1 MTKKQIAF
9 KKILKK
15 FNEIRKLVPIA
26 YPVLY
31 KMKFENKHQVMP
43 IELKLKDEY
52 EKQVGSIKLE
62 ITQKEL
68 KKPKRKRK

>member
-1 MTKKQIAF
+1 MTKKELAY
-9 KKILKK
+9 KKILKR

-31 KMKFENKHQVMP
+31 KMKFKNKTEVMP
-43 IELKLKDEY
+43 IELKLEDKY
-52 EKQVGSIKLE
+52 ENKVGSIRFE